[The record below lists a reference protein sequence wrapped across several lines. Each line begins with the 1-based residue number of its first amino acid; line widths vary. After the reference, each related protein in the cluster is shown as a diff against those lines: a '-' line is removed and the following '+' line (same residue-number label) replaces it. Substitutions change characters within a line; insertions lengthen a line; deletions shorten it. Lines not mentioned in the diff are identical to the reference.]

1 MRTKIANHRAAVA
14 ARLAAD
20 DEWSK
25 AGEPDNGPEWEAH
38 NLAIAREFETFRE
51 LFETFPTTA
60 IGTAAL
66 FERLAQPLYDD
77 DDFTVIEHAV
87 ELWKGGGR
95 GRHFPPAK
103 VWAAQMAAAFKRI
116 AAP

>member
-25 AGEPDNGPEWEAH
+25 AGEPDNGPEWQAH
-38 NLAIAREFETFRE
+38 NLAIAV
-51 LFETFPTTA
+51 
-60 IGTAAL
+60 
-66 FERLAQPLYDD
+66 Q
-77 DDFTVIEHAV
+77 
-87 ELWKGGGR
+87 LWKGGGR

>member
-1 MRTKIANHRAAVA
+1 MRTKIANHMAAVV
-14 ARLAAD
+14 ARLATD
-20 DEWSK
+20 DKWSN

-38 NLAIAREFETFRE
+38 NVAMVREFETFR
-51 LFETFPTTA
+51 LMFETPPATA
-60 IGTAAL
+60 DEAAAL

-77 DDFTVIEHAV
+77 DFTVIEYAI

-103 VWAAQMAAAFKRI
+103 VWAAQMAAAFRQL
-116 AAP
+116 AVP